1 MELVVS
7 TPVCTVTSKCKEL
20 VPAWAQNL
28 TRFRQFR
35 APAPYVLPA
44 ATLMMRL
51 HDTRSDR
58 ERGRRVD
65 PSPPAN
71 RNYRRWFTAPALAVD
86 HHASRALGIGVTALG
101 AAGIAVLTT
110 SRSIRHLPALKE
122 LG

>member
-1 MELVVS
+1 M
-7 TPVCTVTSKCKEL
+7 TQDPTV
-20 VPAWAQNL
+20 N
-28 TRFRQFR
+28 
-35 APAPYVLPA
+35 
-44 ATLMMRL
+44 
-51 HDTRSDR
+51 
-58 ERGRRVD
+58 GGGVD

-86 HHASRALGIGVTALG
+86 HYASRALGIGVTALG